1 MTGIDRPAIGIV
13 TGLAF
18 EANSLKR
25 HLPEAQVF
33 AVALSG
39 GDAARSLS
47 EARRLIHEGAA
58 GLVSFGTAGALA
70 PGLAPGDVIVATEV
84 IAASGGALAAE
95 RAWCDA
101 LAAAA
106 SAASLPLHLGAIRA
120 VDQPVASADAKSAL
134 HQVSG
139 ALAVDME
146 SGAVARAARD
156 AGLPFAVLRVVIDAA
171 SRDLPPAAMAAMA
184 PGGGLDIG
192 GLARE
197 LWREPR
203 QIGGLITL
211 ARDAAVA
218 RRALGR
224 AAALLGAVLLR

>member
-1 MTGIDRPAIGIV
+1 VTGIDRPAIGIV

-25 HLPEAQVF
+25 HLTEPQAF

-39 GDAARSLS
+39 GDAARALS
-47 EARRLIHEGAA
+47 EARRLIGEGAS
-58 GLVSFGTAGALA
+58 GLLSFGTAGALA
-70 PGLAPGDVIVATEV
+70 PALAPGDVIVATDV

-95 RAWCDA
+95 RAWCDT

-106 SAASLPLHLGAIRA
+106 SAQGLPLHLGALRA
-120 VDQPVASADAKSAL
+120 VDQPVASAEAKSAL
-134 HQVSG
+134 YRSCG

-171 SRDLPPAAMAAMA
+171 GRGLPPAAMAAMA
-184 PGGGLDIG
+184 PGGGIDIG

-203 QIGGLITL
+203 QIAGLISL

>member
-1 MTGIDRPAIGIV
+1 MTGLDRPIIGIL

-25 HLPEAQVF
+25 HLPEPQSF
-33 AVALSG
+33 TVALSG
-39 GDAARSLS
+39 GNAAHALT
-47 EARRLIHEGAA
+47 EARRLIQEGAG
-58 GLVSFGTAGALA
+58 GLISFGTAGALA
-70 PGLAPGDVIVATEV
+70 PALAPGDAIVATEV

-101 LAAAA
+101 LAAAG
-106 SAASLPLHLGAIRA
+106 SARSLPMHLGAIRA
-120 VDQPVASADAKSAL
+120 VDQPVASAGAKAAL
-134 HQVSG
+134 YRSCG

-171 SRDLPPAAMAAMA
+171 GRDLPPAAMAAMA
-184 PGGGLDIG
+184 PGGGINLA

-203 QIGGLITL
+203 QIAGLIGL
-211 ARDAAVA
+211 SRDAAVA

>member
-25 HLPEAQVF
+25 HLPEPQAF

-39 GDAARSLS
+39 GDAARALS
-47 EARRLIHEGAA
+47 EARRLIDEGAS
-58 GLVSFGTAGALA
+58 GLISFGTAGALSPA
-70 PGLAPGDVIVATEV
+70 LAPGDVIVATEV
-84 IAASGGALAAE
+84 MAVSGGALAAE

-106 SAASLPLHLGAIRA
+106 SARSLPLHLGAIRA
-120 VDQPVASADAKSAL
+120 VDQPVTSAGAKAAL
-134 HQVSG
+134 YQSSG

-171 SRDLPPAAMAAMA
+171 GHDLPPAAIAAMA
-184 PGGGLDIG
+184 PGGGIDIG
-192 GLARE
+192 RLARE

-203 QIGGLITL
+203 QISALFRLG
-211 ARDAAVA
+211 RDAAVA
-218 RRALGR
+218 RRALSR
-224 AAALLGAVLLR
+224 AAALLGAVLVR

>member
-1 MTGIDRPAIGIV
+1 MTGIDRPAIGII

-25 HLPEAQVF
+25 YLPEPQAF
-33 AVALSG
+33 SIALSG
-39 GDAARSLS
+39 GDAARALS
-47 EARRLIHEGAA
+47 EARRLIQEGAR

-70 PGLAPGDVIVATEV
+70 PTLGPGDLIVATEV

-106 SAASLPLHLGAIRA
+106 SARNLPLHLGAIRA
-120 VDQPVASADAKSAL
+120 VNRPVASAGAKSAL
-134 HQVSG
+134 FQSCG

-156 AGLPFAVLRVVIDAA
+156 AGLPFAMLRVIIDAA
-171 SRDLPPAAMAAMA
+171 GRDLPPAAIAAMA
-184 PGGGLDIG
+184 PGGGIDIK
-192 GLARE
+192 GLAGA
-197 LWREPR
+197 LWHEPR
-203 QIGGLITL
+203 QFAGLLHL
-211 ARDAAVA
+211 ARDAGAA
-218 RRALGR
+218 RRTLGR
-224 AAALLGAVLLR
+224 AAALLGAVLAG

>member
-1 MTGIDRPAIGIV
+1 MTGIDRPTIGIV

-25 HLPEAQVF
+25 HLPEPQAF

-39 GDAARSLS
+39 GDAVRALS
-47 EARRLIHEGAA
+47 EARRLIQEGAS

-70 PGLAPGDVIVATEV
+70 PALLPGEVIVATEV
-84 IAASGGALAAE
+84 IAASGGAVAAE

-101 LAAAA
+101 LSAAA
-106 SAASLPLHLGAIRA
+106 SAQGLPLHLGAIRA
-120 VDQPVASADAKSAL
+120 VDQPVTSADAKSAL
-134 HQVSG
+134 YRSCG

-156 AGLPFAVLRVVIDAA
+156 AGLPFAVLRVVIDGAG
-171 SRDLPPAAMAAMA
+171 RDLPPAAMAAMA
-184 PGGGLDIG
+184 PGGGIDIG

-197 LWREPR
+197 LWREPL
-203 QIGGLITL
+203 QVAGLISL

>member
-1 MTGIDRPAIGIV
+1 VTGIDHPAIGIV

-25 HLPEAQVF
+25 HLPAPQAF

-39 GDAARSLS
+39 GDAGRALS
-47 EARRLIHEGAA
+47 EARRLIHEGAC
-58 GLVSFGTAGALA
+58 GLLSFGTAGALA
-70 PGLAPGDVIVATEV
+70 PELAPGNVIVATEV
-84 IAASGGALAAE
+84 ITASGGSLAAE

-101 LAAAA
+101 LAAAG
-106 SAASLPLHLGAIRA
+106 SARRLPLQLGALRA
-120 VDQPVASADAKSAL
+120 VDQPVASAEAKTAL
-134 HQVSG
+134 YRSCG

-156 AGLPFAVLRVVIDAA
+156 AGLPFAVLRVVIDTAG
-171 SRDLPPAAMAAMA
+171 RDLPPAAMAAMA
-184 PGGGLDIG
+184 PGGGIDAR

-197 LWREPR
+197 LWRRPH
-203 QIGGLITL
+203 QIGGLLGL

-224 AAALLGAVLLR
+224 AAALLGTICLR

>member
-1 MTGIDRPAIGIV
+1 VTGIDRPAIGIV

-25 HLPEAQVF
+25 HLPEPQAF
-33 AVALSG
+33 AVACSG
-39 GDAARSLS
+39 GDAARALS
-47 EARRLIHEGAA
+47 EGRRLIQEGAI

-70 PGLAPGDVIVATEV
+70 PALMPGEVIVATEV
-84 IAASGGALAAE
+84 IAASGGAVAAE

-106 SAASLPLHLGAIRA
+106 SAQGLPLHLGAIRA
-120 VDQPVASADAKSAL
+120 VDQPVASAEAKTAL
-134 HQVSG
+134 HRSCG

-171 SRDLPPAAMAAMA
+171 GRDLPPAAMAAMA
-184 PGGGLDIG
+184 PSGGINIG

-203 QIGGLITL
+203 QVTGLISL

>member
-1 MTGIDRPAIGIV
+1 VTGIDRPAIGIV

-18 EANSLKR
+18 EANSFKR
-25 HLPEAQVF
+25 HLPEPQAF

-39 GDAARSLS
+39 GDAARALS
-47 EARRLIHEGAA
+47 EARRLIGDGAG

-70 PGLAPGDVIVATEV
+70 PTLAPGDVIVATEV
-84 IAASGGALAAE
+84 LAASGGAVAAE

-106 SAASLPLHLGAIRA
+106 SAQGLPLHLGAIRA

-134 HQVSG
+134 YRSCG

-171 SRDLPPAAMAAMA
+171 GRDLPPAAMAAMA
-184 PGGGLDIG
+184 PGGGIDAG

-203 QIGGLITL
+203 QIGGLLNL